1 MTYRLFLLGV
11 RVRNEGT
18 VKPDAALPGHDGAV
32 VVGLSDEQRSA
43 VRLAAT
49 LDGACAEAVEID
61 AAARVNP
68 AEGTHV
74 THEHFELRQLV
85 RHRKR

>member
-1 MTYRLFLLGV
+1 MTYLLLLLGV

-18 VKPDAALPGHDGAV
+18 VKPDAALSGHDGAV
-32 VVGLSDEQRSA
+32 VVGLGDEQRSA

-49 LDGACAEAVEID
+49 LNGACAEAVEID
-61 AAARVNP
+61 TAARVDP

-74 THEHFELRQLV
+74 AHEHFELRQLV
-85 RHRKR
+85 RQVKR